1 MSRET
6 TELVR
11 VGDFIAKV
19 DVVYHDDA
27 DDWSPALNLADAR
40 KLELVRAALER
51 NDIAAAQTLGRVYR
65 MQRVSA

>member
-1 MSRET
+1 MSRKM

-11 VGDFIAKV
+11 VGDLVAEVEV
-19 DVVYHDDA
+19 DYHDDA
-27 DDWSPALNLADAR
+27 GGWSPALTLADAR

-51 NDIAAAQTLGRVYR
+51 TDIAAAEKFGRVYR